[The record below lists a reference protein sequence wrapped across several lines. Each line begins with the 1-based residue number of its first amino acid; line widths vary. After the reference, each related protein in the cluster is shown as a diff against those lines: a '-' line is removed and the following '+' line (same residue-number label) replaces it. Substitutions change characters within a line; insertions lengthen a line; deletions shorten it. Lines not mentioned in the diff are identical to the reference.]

1 MKKLLVAA
9 LLALGLA
16 QAQQVT
22 ITYWQYDFKSKVDTI
37 NELIKQFEAA
47 NPGIKVVQQTFPYD
61 AYQQKVASAVA
72 AGQGPDVVNLYY
84 GWLPT
89 WVKAGYLQA
98 LPDELSKSLD
108 TDFIGMVQAA
118 KVNGKYY
125 GIPTAVR
132 ALALFYNKDLFK
144 AAGIKN
150 PPRTWDEFY
159 AAGQKLTVKQ
169 GNRYTQIGYGISPDG
184 QDHNVVRE
192 ILVRQAGG
200 RPYSDDDRK
209 VLYGGP
215 EGLKAFRTYT
225 DWVKKYDIGIPN
237 FFPGNNGYRDGFI
250 AGKIGMII
258 DGSFAIGT
266 IRDGAKFNWGVT
278 EIPIDRPGA
287 RKANFG
293 SFWLHGLSPL
303 ATGAK
308 RDAALKFLQF
318 ITSADTERMWLE
330 RVGEL
335 PARKAILKDP
345 KLSTD
350 PIYGPF
356 VVGLSYAKATPF
368 VDEAAQRKVM
378 VDAINRV
385 LLENADPDASLK
397 QAAAEDQKILD
408 QFWK

>member
-16 QAQQVT
+16 QSQQVT
-22 ITYWQYDFKSKVDTI
+22 ITYWQYDYKSKVETVND
-37 NELIKQFEAA
+37 LIKQFEAA
-47 NPGIKVVQQTFPYD
+47 NPGIKVVHQTFPYD

-84 GWLPT
+84 GWIPT
-89 WVKAGYLQA
+89 WVKAGYLQP
-98 LPDELSKSLD
+98 LPDDLAKSLD
-108 TDFIGMVQAA
+108 ADFIGMVQAA
-118 KVNGKYY
+118 KVSGKYY

-144 AAGIKN
+144 AAGIAT
-150 PPRTWDEFY
+150 PPRTWEEFY
-159 AAGQKLTVKQ
+159 AAGQKLTLKQ
-169 GNRYTQIGYGISPDG
+169 GGRYTQIGYGISPDG

-192 ILVRQAGG
+192 ILLRQAGG
-200 RPYSDDDRK
+200 RPYSDDTKK
-209 VLYGGP
+209 VLYASP

-225 DWVKKYDIGIPN
+225 DWVKKYDLGMPN

-266 IRDGAKFNWGVT
+266 IRDGAKFNWGVA
-278 EIPIDRPGA
+278 EIPIERPGA

-308 RDAALKFLQF
+308 RDAAIKFLQF
-318 ITSADTERMWLE
+318 ITSAETEKVWLE

-350 PIYGPF
+350 PVYGPF
-356 VVGLSYAKATPF
+356 VIGLSYAKATPF